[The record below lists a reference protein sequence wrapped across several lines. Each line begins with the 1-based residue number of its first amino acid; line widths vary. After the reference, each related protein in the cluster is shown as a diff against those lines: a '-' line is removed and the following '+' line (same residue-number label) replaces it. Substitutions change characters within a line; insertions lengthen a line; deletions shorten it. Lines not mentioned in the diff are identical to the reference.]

1 MTNAVYVTE
10 SLPLKTTDTPEAPFE
25 LAVLDYFK
33 FYGPSRTKELVMRLA
48 KYDFTSVK
56 ANFIAS
62 VPGKFEGDK
71 VHKWGLGRLR
81 HLLKTVES
89 HTTTELFAQVA
100 HRTFKVDITV
110 LFHRIL
116 W

>member
-10 SLPLKTTDTPEAPFE
+10 ALSLKEKDIPETPFE
-25 LAVLDYFK
+25 KAILDYFR
-33 FYGPSRTKELVMRLA
+33 FYGPSRTRELVDKLS

-62 VPGKFEGDK
+62 VPGKFEGNAAQ
-71 VHKWGLGRLR
+71 KWGLGRLR

-89 HTTTELFAQVA
+89 HPQTELFAQV
-100 HRTFKVDITV
+100 
-110 LFHRIL
+110 
-116 W
+116 